1 MLVYIEGL
9 MVGVSRSTIC
19 PTVISVTLEQNGKNK
34 LSLTSR
40 EMAEGGGGEGEK
52 RFFLGFGDLGAT
64 VNVNVQDFNMDTKNP
79 TSVTTTDIKK

>member
-19 PTVISVTLEQNGKNK
+19 PTVISVTLEQNGKKK

-40 EMAEGGGGEGEK
+40 EMAEGGGEVKE
-52 RFFLGFGDLGAT
+52 RRDFF
-64 VNVNVQDFNMDTKNP
+64 
-79 TSVTTTDIKK
+79 